1 MACSQRGGTKATA
14 VASESTRRRN
24 LIYLAL
30 LSSSVFWAIQ
40 FPYTPLSACQ
50 SLSAG
55 TQQDKNGALNSQISG
70 NNETEELKSTVLMMQ
85 YIGERNNSSYAS
97 LLDLTGPVNKAYAEQ
112 WGYDY
117 MLVTGYLIQAE
128 LADTSI
134 TVPESRATYNK
145 VMILE
150 QVLTDARYQQYTALL
165 LLDSDAL
172 MYDFSRNIVSTL
184 LPRDKIL
191 VAHQVESP
199 DPVHRNTA
207 PTFNINIGVTLW
219 NLRHPSTLS
228 LVQVWKSECLYR
240 IQKQPHLRDSDQTPL
255 QNILRQMT
263 PAQQS
268 RLILALS
275 DNELGYSHG
284 RYIRHFIRP
293 NAKNWTA
300 TNGTIQSRR
309 AQIEASIDTICGQSF
324 TAQHHPPAA
333 CGYYFHSQ

>member
-1 MACSQRGGTKATA
+1 MACSQGSRTKAT
-14 VASESTRRRN
+14 VEASESTRRRN

-30 LSSSVFWAIQ
+30 LSASVFWAIQ
-40 FPYTPLSACQ
+40 FQYPPLSARQ

-55 TQQDKNGALNSQISG
+55 TQDKHGVSRISG
-70 NNETEELKSTVLMMQ
+70 NDATEWFRSTVLLVQ
-85 YIGERNNSSYAS
+85 YIGERNHSSYAS

-117 MLVTGYLIQAE
+117 LLVSGYLIQAE
-128 LADTSI
+128 MEDTSTT

-150 QVLTDARYQQYTALL
+150 RVLTDPSYQQYTALL
-165 LLDSDAL
+165 LLDADAL
-172 MYDFSRNIVSTL
+172 VYDFSRDIVSTL

-191 VAHQVESP
+191 VAHQVEQS
-199 DPVHRNTA
+199 DPVHRDNA

-263 PAQQS
+263 RAQQS
-268 RLILALS
+268 RYILALS

-284 RYIRHFIRP
+284 RYIRHFIRS

-333 CGYYFHSQ
+333 CGYYFQ